1 MALKEIDKDFY
12 AQHRSGLTRYCLEVY
27 GRIDNYL
34 IDKELNNMTP
44 PSFEIKRRHKLGQTY
59 YANFQLMAYK
69 SEIRSKLCK

>member
-34 IDKELNNMTP
+34 RNTGDRGTKISVDAK
-44 PSFEIKRRHKLGQTY
+44 QTSSSRIIVVM
-59 YANFQLMAYK
+59 LVL
-69 SEIRSKLCK
+69 RG